1 MGFTECYR
9 FIDGDIDIDFYQLTS
24 PGCKSHLTNRTVC
37 SANTLVICH
46 FGQFG
51 TCSNVSNF
59 DPLIQVFF
67 YCDEG
72 MKMFVI
78 TRVQRMEKSIAKFH

>member
-1 MGFTECYR
+1 
-9 FIDGDIDIDFYQLTS
+9 
-24 PGCKSHLTNRTVC
+24 
-37 SANTLVICH
+37 
-46 FGQFG
+46 
-51 TCSNVSNF
+51 VSNF